1 MYQYMHYYYAI
12 KVYAVYALYV
22 FGPHLYVRNRNRLRK
37 KHTVYAP
44 HVFLRTK
51 TYIFKGY
58 IV

>member
-1 MYQYMHYYYAI
+1 MHYYYAI

-51 TYIFKGY
+51 TYIFKGF